1 MDIESVTTWID
12 MSVLESELSGV
23 LLVLL
28 EVWLLVGLR
37 TLALR
42 SLEVRVGKCV
52 GEVLQGLPLRRAK
65 MWRPRIRVAGT
76 LDTAAVRIEWRVAW
90 GNESLVVR
98 VDSDNGRRVWV
109 GDVMTDSGVV
119 LAKVREL
126 LGEGVEST
134 L

>member
-52 GEVLQGLPLRRAK
+52 GEVLQGLSLRRTK
-65 MWRPRIRVAGT
+65 MWRPRIRLVGAV
-76 LDTAAVRIEWRVAW
+76 DTAAVRIEWRVAW
-90 GNESLVVR
+90 GNECLVVR

-109 GDVMTDSGVV
+109 ADVMTDSDVV